1 MFDKKEICACLKCS
15 GIQSEIIRTVNLSQG
30 IHGHSFTVIR
40 RGFFFFVQC
49 SLYRTAPS
57 SGKAIASATSGDGE
71 LIPFAGLR
79 TKVLGIS
86 FGESADRSSL
96 RWCCAKSI
104 GGIDFNCFGV
114 ARKNLMEYISCVTVN
129 NGDASRMLFTF
140 PQFFLN
146 L

>member
-1 MFDKKEICACLKCS
+1 MAIPL
-15 GIQSEIIRTVNLSQG
+15 LSYEEV
-30 IHGHSFTVIR
+30 SF
-40 RGFFFFVQC
+40 
-49 SLYRTAPS
+49 SLYS
-57 SGKAIASATSGDGE
+57 V
-71 LIPFAGLR
+71 PFAGLR

-129 NGDASRMLFTF
+129 NGDASRIVTNTNCHMTLIRS
-140 PQFFLN
+140 N
-146 L
+146 YGVAREYI